1 MFRYIILS
9 LALTAASLPAAE
21 ALAMTPTAPIVLP
34 ASASGI
40 APLLSVSASA
50 SAAKKKS
57 SKKKSSSKKKK
68 GTTTS
73 SKKKKGTSGKR
84 PGKKTRV
91 KKTRASSSA
100 GRWSNPQAPPK
111 ETPQNDSLTL
121 AVNEAVIA
129 AVPPQSNPGGLRV
142 NAVKPDLKNRVANVA
157 LNENFTYLPVTT
169 DLILDLQR
177 ATTSALP
184 DSLKRFRVDLSV
196 GRHPLAY
203 YIMKI
208 DKMAEEARKPTRFV
222 VDRDPLANPRKGLV
236 GDIIALWHSH
246 GRYYKP
252 SSGAWQWQR
261 PLLFQSIED
270 TYTMSYILPYVVPML
285 ENAGAYVMLPR
296 ERDTSRHEVIVDNDI
311 NPEGEIYSQTT
322 YLETDGSKKWT
333 DGEEEGFIYDLEDF
347 RDTENPFENGTY
359 RQAETVRN
367 ASHASEARWYA
378 DIPEDGEYA
387 LYVSYHSLPESAPD
401 ARYTVNYSGGKKEFS
416 VNQTMGGS
424 TWIYLGTFPFEE
436 GYDAE
441 TPVVSLSNVS
451 DHGGTIVTADAIKIG
466 GGMGNI
472 ARSPRRSDIYWGQE
486 TPAAPLS
493 DGSDRADA
501 AETPDDAEAADGQ
514 PGDGHPEP
522 GDNPFRAETPAQSA
536 PAGRAPQFRTSGL
549 PRYLEGARYWLQW
562 AGMPEEVYSPYNG
575 TDDYK
580 DDYTSRGRWVNR
592 LAGGSRVL
600 PDEEGLGIPVD
611 VAMALHSDA
620 GKRADDSYVGTLGIY
635 FTNGGDSYEDGT
647 RRINSRMLTDL
658 LMRQITGDI
667 RQLYD
672 PAWTRRSMWDKSYVE
687 ARVPEVPTAL
697 IELLSHQNFADMRLG
712 LDPTFRFTVGR
723 AIYKALARFV
733 AARKG
738 REVVIQ
744 PLPVKDFA
752 ITRSKRGHYRLT
764 WDWTPDPLEPTA
776 APNRYIIMERAQDE
790 LGWHKIGETR
800 DRHFDVRTD
809 DRELHSLQV
818 IAVNDGGLSFPSETL
833 AFREGERDEAP
844 VMVVNGFTR
853 LSGPAWFSEDG
864 RAGFRSDEDFG
875 VPYIRDISFTG
886 PQTEFRRSAG
896 ESFGRSSGS
905 DIDMIIAGNTF
916 DYPALH
922 GSALQGAGRGFVSAS
937 VGAVMAGDVKLSDYK
952 AVDLILGKQKTTLVG
967 RDTTARYEAFPP
979 KLRDALERYLDKG
992 GRLMVSG
999 AYVAS
1004 DLLDPR
1010 ASAGGERFA
1019 EKVLGVL
1026 PDTLGVSRSGRI
1038 DGLAGAM
1045 KSGLQER
1052 SYRYSNTL
1060 NEQQYIV
1067 ERPDA
1072 LRAAPGAKAEE
1083 MLSFSDTDGG
1093 AGYLVKRG
1101 KGKVAVM
1108 SVPFESLTDP
1118 NQREHL
1124 MRETI
1129 DWLLL

>member
-1 MFRYIILS
+1 MRKLLSYIILP
-9 LALTAASLPAAE
+9 LALTAVAWPVTEALPAPSPGVA
-21 ALAMTPTAPIVLP
+21 AV
-34 ASASGI
+34 
-40 APLLSVSASA
+40 VSASA
-50 SAAKKKS
+50 SGAASSSAAAAKKKS
-57 SKKKSSSKKKK
+57 SKKKSSTSKKKS
-68 GTTTS
+68 GTKKKYS
-73 SKKKKGTSGKR
+73 SAGKKGTKKKAR
-84 PGKKTRV
+84 KTRV
-91 KKTRASSSA
+91 KKSRAATSA
-100 GRWSNPQAPPK
+100 KRWSNASAPAP

-142 NAVKPDLKNRVANVA
+142 NSVKPDLKGRFAKVS

-169 DLILDLQR
+169 DLIVDLQR
-177 ATTSALP
+177 AATSAFP
-184 DSLKRFRVDLSV
+184 DSLKRFRVDLTV
-196 GRHPLAY
+196 GNHPLSY

-208 DKMAEEARKPTRFV
+208 DKVSDEARKPTRFV
-222 VDRDPLANPRKGLV
+222 VDRDPLASPKKGML
-236 GDIIALWHSH
+236 GDIVALWHSH

-252 SSGAWQWQR
+252 GSGAWLWQR

-270 TYTMSYILPYVVPML
+270 TYTMGYILPYVVPML

-296 ERDTSRHEVIVDNDI
+296 ERDLSSHEVIVDNDV
-311 NPEGEIYSQTT
+311 NPEGQIYSQTT
-322 YLETDGSKKWT
+322 YSETDGSKPWE
-333 DGEEEGFIYDLEDF
+333 DGEEEGFIYDLQDF

-359 RQAETVRN
+359 RQAETVRSG
-367 ASHASEARWYA
+367 ARASEARWYA
-378 DIPEDGEYA
+378 DIPADGNYA

-401 ARYTVNYSGGKKEFS
+401 ARYTVNYSGGSKEFS

-436 GYDAE
+436 GFDAE
-441 TPVVSLSNVS
+441 TPVVTLSNVS
-451 DHGGTIVTADAIKIG
+451 DHGGKIVTADAIKIG

-472 ARSPRRSDIYWGQE
+472 ARSPRRSDVYWGQE
-486 TPAAPLS
+486 APEPSAAE
-493 DGSDRADA
+493 DA
-501 AETPDDAEAADGQ
+501 ADPDEVPDNENDLSDDAE
-514 PGDGHPEP
+514 PS
-522 GDNPFRAETPAQSA
+522 DNPFKTESAAA
-536 PAGRAPQFRTSGL
+536 PAGAGKAPVFKTSGL

-562 AGMPEEVYSPYNG
+562 AGMPDDVYSPYKG

-580 DDYTSRGRWVNR
+580 DDYTSRGNWVNY

-600 PDEEGLGIPVD
+600 PDEDGLGIPVD

-620 GKRADDSYVGTLGIY
+620 GKRADDTYVGTLGIY
-635 FTNGGDSYEDGT
+635 FTNGGDTYADGT
-647 RRINSRMLTDL
+647 ARINSRMLTDL

-667 RQLYD
+667 RQVYD
-672 PAWTRRSMWDKSYVE
+672 KGWTRRSMWDKSYVE

-752 ITRSKRGHYRLT
+752 IARTKRGHYRLT

-776 APNRYIIMERAQDE
+776 APSRYIIMERAQDE

-800 DRHFDVRTD
+800 ERHFDVKTD
-809 DRELHSLQV
+809 DKELHSLQV
-818 IAVNDGGLSFPSETL
+818 IAVNEGGLSFPSETL
-833 AFREGERDEAP
+833 AFREGEKDESP
-844 VMVVNGFTR
+844 VLVVNGFTR
-853 LSGPAWFSEDG
+853 LSGPASFSEG
-864 RAGFRSDEDFG
+864 GQAGFRASEDFG
-875 VPYIRDISFTG
+875 VPYIRDISYTG
-886 PQTEFRRSAG
+886 EQTEFRRGAG
-896 ESFGRSSGS
+896 DSFGRSSGS
-905 DIDMIIAGNTF
+905 DIDRIIAGNTF
-916 DYPALH
+916 DFAAVH
-922 GSALQGAGRGFVSAS
+922 GDALQGGGRGFVSAS
-937 VGAVMAGDVKLSDYK
+937 VGAVMAGDVKMQDYK
-952 AVDLILGKQKTTLVG
+952 AVDLVLGKQKITTVG
-967 RDTTARYEAFPP
+967 RDTTVRYEAFPP
-979 KLRDALERYLDKG
+979 KLREALTRYLDKG

-1010 ASAGGERFA
+1010 ASAGGEAFA
-1019 EKVLGVL
+1019 AGVLGVL
-1026 PDTLGVSRSGRI
+1026 PDSVSVTRSGSLEGI
-1038 DGLAGAM
+1038 GGAM
-1045 KSGLQER
+1045 KSGLQGR
-1052 SYRYSNTL
+1052 TYRYSNTL

-1072 LRAAPGAKAEE
+1072 LRPAPGVKAEE
-1083 MLSFSDTDGG
+1083 MLTFSDTDGG

-1108 SVPFESLTDP
+1108 SVPFESLADP
-1118 NQREHL
+1118 NQRRLL
-1124 MRETI
+1124 MTETMN
-1129 DWLLL
+1129 WLTE